1 MELFKAFLDE
11 TSGKHLYNF
20 WLDAERFKDSLE
32 SAPEETLREQMTKLF
47 RYVGTVSKV
56 MDIFTR
62 KQLIVTVQQS
72 LKNKFEA
79 PHMVRNAHN

>member
-11 TSGKHLYNF
+11 TSGKHLFNF

-32 SAPEETLREQMTKLF
+32 SEPEETLREQMTKLF

-56 MDIFTR
+56 MDIFYENTVNSHSAAVFR
-62 KQLIVTVQQS
+62 K
-72 LKNKFEA
+72 
-79 PHMVRNAHN
+79 